1 MNLRASLASSV
12 LFALFALAAVPA
24 HASRDAV
31 QFGSK
36 IVVGP
41 NESVHDAVCFFCG
54 VEAQGPIDHDVV
66 VFFGNVHIAAH
77 SDHDVVVF
85 FGNVRLDSDAS
96 ISHDVVDFFGNIHL
110 GENATIGNDV
120 VAMFGS
126 VRAADS
132 ASIKGNRVMQ
142 PAWILWIPLLILG
155 GIITLI
161 VNAVRGYH
169 RRQLYAAGYYPPPPP
184 PPPMQPRA

>member
-1 MNLRASLASSV
+1 MNLRSILASCS
-12 LFALFALAAVPA
+12 LLAALVFAATPA
-24 HASRDAV
+24 HANRDAV

-54 VEAQGPIDHDVV
+54 VDAQGPIDHDVV
-66 VFFGNVHIAAH
+66 VFFGNVHIARH

-85 FGNVRLDSDAS
+85 FGNIHLDPDAS
-96 ISHDVVDFFGNIHL
+96 ISHDVVDFFGNVNL

-126 VRAADS
+126 VRTADS
-132 ASIKGNRVMQ
+132 ASIGGNRVMQ
-142 PAWILWIPLLILG
+142 PAWVLWIPLMILG

-161 VNAVRGYH
+161 VGAIRSH
-169 RRQLYAAGYYPPPPP
+169 RRRMYYEAGYYPPPPP
-184 PPPMQPRA
+184 PPPVHPQA

>member
-1 MNLRASLASSV
+1 MNLRSIFASFSLLAALV
-12 LFALFALAAVPA
+12 LAPLPALAN
-24 HASRDAV
+24 RDAV

-41 NESVHDAVCFFCG
+41 NDSIHDAVCFFCG

-66 VFFGNVHIAAH
+66 VFFGNVHIAKH

-85 FGNVRLDSDAS
+85 FGNIHLDPDAT
-96 ISHDVVDFFGNIHL
+96 ISHDVVDFFGNVNL
-110 GENATIGNDV
+110 GENASIGNDV

-126 VRAADS
+126 VRTADS
-132 ASIKGNRVMQ
+132 ATIGGNRVFQ
-142 PAWILWIPLLILG
+142 PAWVLWIPLMILG

-161 VNAVRGYH
+161 VGAVRSYH
-169 RRQLYAAGYYPPPPP
+169 RRQYYAAGYYPPPPP
-184 PPPMQPRA
+184 PPIQPQR